1 METMVMKFRKVNHTK
16 NFLKVSMLTR
26 IRCARVCA
34 TLVTP
39 VFRSAMPAVD
49 NVALLTVGAASGRAE
64 YHFSF
69 TEGG

>member
-1 METMVMKFRKVNHTK
+1 
-16 NFLKVSMLTR
+16 
-26 IRCARVCA
+26 
-34 TLVTP
+34 
-39 VFRSAMPAVD
+39 MPAVD

>member
-1 METMVMKFRKVNHTK
+1 MCACEILAINI
-16 NFLKVSMLTR
+16 LT
-26 IRCARVCA
+26 
-34 TLVTP
+34 
-39 VFRSAMPAVD
+39 SAMPAVD